1 MKEVSIQENKRMV
14 TSTEVLTRLKVL
26 LGVRSAKELAQI
38 FKLKPNTISSW
49 KKRNT
54 LCYAKV
60 IEICNQHE
68 IDLNE
73 LFCAQRQNIAVNKS
87 YTQVPIIYI
96 DDYLEYYLNLQRE
109 SKKVKQ
115 IYLPK
120 RVNFDIVIQLY
131 SNVFD
136 QMQQAKLMY
145 AFCKKVDAS
154 SLSVGNDYIF
164 LIKNK
169 GFQRHT
175 VIAHDIQSNRL
186 RISEEKEEMSWI
198 NTKEI
203 AELFQCINYVLC

>member
-26 LGVRSAKELAQI
+26 LGVRSAKELARI

-60 IEICNQHE
+60 IEICNQYE

-73 LFCAQRQNIAVNKS
+73 LFCVQHQKIAINKN

-109 SKKVKQ
+109 PKKIKQ

-120 RVNFDIVIQLY
+120 RVDFDIVIQLY
-131 SNVFD
+131 SSVFD
-136 QMQQAKLMY
+136 QMQAKLMY

-169 GFQRHT
+169 GFQRHI
-175 VIAHDIQSNRL
+175 VIAHDIQGNRYQ
-186 RISEEKEEMSWI
+186 ISKDKEEKSWI